1 MKKVLN
7 IILVICVLGLAYA
20 CFWSIYSDI
29 KFDNIKAER
38 ETLVKARL
46 WEIRGA
52 EEQFKMVKGRYCG
65 DIDSLID
72 FVKYEQAVDRIIK
85 EGELSDDQLEA
96 GMTEAQAVREGLIRR
111 DTVWVATAEKLGIT
125 CPDSLKLVPVGK
137 EGAVIQLRKN
147 EVFNLKS
154 NEFEATVEFRA
165 SLDDY
170 MYNVDDKRVKNL
182 KADLKKLSK
191 NKADLYEDNADDEEG
206 EWYGLR
212 VGDLKDANNKMAGN
226 WE

>member
-7 IILVICVLGLAYA
+7 IILLVCVLGLAYC

-29 KFDNIKAER
+29 QFDNVKAAR
-38 ETLVKARL
+38 ENLVKARL

-52 EEQFKMVKGRYCG
+52 EEQFKMVKGYYCG

-72 FVKYEQAVDRIIK
+72 FVKYEQTVDHIVK

-96 GMTEAQAVREGLIRR
+96 GMTEAQAVAEGIIKR
-111 DTVWVATAEKLGIT
+111 DTVWIPTAQKLGISN
-125 CPDSLKLVPVGK
+125 PDSMKFVPVGK
-137 EGAVIQLRKN
+137 EGALIQLNKK
-147 EVFNLKS
+147 ETFNLKS
-154 NEFEATVEFRA
+154 NEFETTVEFRA

-170 MYNVDDKRVKNL
+170 MYKVDDKRVKNL
-182 KADLKKLSK
+182 KSDLKKLGK
-191 NKADLYEDNADDEEG
+191 NKADLFDEFGDDEEG
-206 EWYGLR
+206 DWYGLR

-226 WE
+226 WD